1 MRNRNSSS
9 SGPHLASNNLSF
21 QYKYVKVSL
30 IYRIQKWYLL
40 SITMIVVSV
49 TEGTVAATWGLGGRP
64 TVDYYDSQC
73 TQRALCATLVQLLCN
88 LRTRLHSHF
97 ASVYTLQDNPKHD
110 TSKEKLHM
118 TFPIDCSWPNGRAD
132 TEYFYSLLYLFSELA
147 NYL

>member
-1 MRNRNSSS
+1 M
-9 SGPHLASNNLSF
+9 
-21 QYKYVKVSL
+21 
-30 IYRIQKWYLL
+30 
-40 SITMIVVSV
+40 MIVVSV
-49 TEGTVAATWGLGGRP
+49 TEGTVAATWGLRGGGGGP

-118 TFPIDCSWPNGRAD
+118 TFPIDCS
-132 TEYFYSLLYLFSELA
+132 
-147 NYL
+147 